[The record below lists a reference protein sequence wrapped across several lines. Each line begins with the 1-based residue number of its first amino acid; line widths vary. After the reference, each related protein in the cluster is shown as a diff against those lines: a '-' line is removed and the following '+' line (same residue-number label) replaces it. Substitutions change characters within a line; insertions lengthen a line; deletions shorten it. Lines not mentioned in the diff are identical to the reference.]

1 MRTTQNVIVS
11 LLTLSLLAGSAV
23 AVAAQDGDTEPLS
36 TSFTGKFT
44 SQSDPLREGSGGVID
59 GIDHIEGLAARGSM
73 ISSDPRLT
81 GTFIYTANWLID
93 TTAGTNTEH
102 MANILKAGTYELTT
116 DEGSWFGEIT
126 GFGNIDLGVNY
137 DVIVFEGRGAYEG
150 LTAVVHVDWQ
160 NWLGEYVGTIFP
172 AAMPE
177 VPEPYVDG

>member
-1 MRTTQNVIVS
+1 M
-11 LLTLSLLAGSAV
+11 
-23 AVAAQDGDTEPLS
+23 
-36 TSFTGKFT
+36 
-44 SQSDPLREGSGGVID
+44 ID

-126 GFGNIDLGVNY
+126 GFGNIDLGTTCSNCGSDRV
-137 DVIVFEGRGAYEG
+137 VRTGACGACLEC
-150 LTAVVHVDWQ
+150 
-160 NWLGEYVGTIFP
+160 GTSQ
-172 AAMPE
+172 
-177 VPEPYVDG
+177 GCS